1 MVVKRKNRSK
11 YCFIS
16 ALPIW
21 LGVVLIVNGWFV
33 PLTNAFGPVRSQPMT
48 TTTTKTL
55 SLLSG
60 SATTR
65 TDLWS
70 HDGVRTGTLSLG
82 SRDHRTT
89 ATKWIP
95 RRHPPKQQFHWGVH
109 LSSSNNNDD
118 EEVFDDEEQQL
129 IVRGS
134 DNDNL
139 SDDKWDEI
147 QAGAPPESMV
157 MKELLGVNV
166 FTYVLGALI
175 AIFLG
180 ANAIL
185 GPGWLGQSIG
195 LEGTGTF
202 TQVSPSLPDTLD
214 LSSPEYLL

>member
-1 MVVKRKNRSK
+1 MVVNRKNRSK
-11 YCFIS
+11 NCFIS
-16 ALPIW
+16 ALPVW
-21 LGVVLIVNGWFV
+21 LGVVLAVNGWFV
-33 PLTNAFGPVRSQPMT
+33 PLTNAFGPVRSQPMR

-55 SLLSG
+55 SLISG

-65 TDLWS
+65 TELWS
-70 HDGVRTGTLSLG
+70 RGGVHTGTLFWG
-82 SRDHRTT
+82 SRDHRI
-89 ATKWIP
+89 ATKWVS

-109 LSSSNNNDD
+109 LSSSNNDD
-118 EEVFDDEEQQL
+118 EEVFDDEEQEL

-157 MKELLGVNV
+157 MKELLGVNA
-166 FTYVLGALI
+166 FTYILGALI